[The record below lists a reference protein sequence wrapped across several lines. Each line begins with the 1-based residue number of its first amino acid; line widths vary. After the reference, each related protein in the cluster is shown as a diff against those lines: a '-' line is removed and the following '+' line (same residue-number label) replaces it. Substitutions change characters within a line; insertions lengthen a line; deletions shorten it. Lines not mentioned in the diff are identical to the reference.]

1 MRILITNL
9 LAVAAL
15 LFSATSASAL
25 FFDIEMSVRPGTDNS
40 DLLSLVTSD
49 TVTVDLFFTTDEP
62 GMQQLAVGVISPDTV
77 AYDIASSAA
86 LPLIYPAALPSYTLT
101 GAQNGYILYIP
112 TGKAGFNIL
121 DAVQPA
127 PVVWPAPAP
136 GTNKTNINFQVPNLL
151 VPTQQT
157 NAPDGEWIASI
168 VFHIGAGFGGGE
180 LSLQISGLGSVLR
193 ANDIV
198 YSTTNPELISLSAP
212 LVLSGPGGVVPEP
225 TTAALIG
232 LGILGLA
239 VAGRRK
245 N

>member
-25 FFDIEMSVRPGTDNS
+25 FFDIDMQVRPGSANS

-49 TVTVDLFFTTDEP
+49 TVTVDVFFGTDVP
-62 GMQQLAVGVISPDTV
+62 LMQQLAIGVVSPDTV
-77 AYDIASSAA
+77 TYDVAASVA
-86 LPLIYPAALPSYTLT
+86 LPVIYPAPIPAYGTT
-101 GAQNGYILYIP
+101 GAQTGYLLYGAV
-112 TGKAGFNIL
+112 GKVAAAL
-121 DAVQPA
+121 YSVTDQPVAWIA
-127 PVVWPAPAP
+127 PDP
-136 GTNKTNINFQVPNLL
+136 GTNKTNINFQVADLFT
-151 VPTQQT
+151 PTPAVGT
-157 NAPDGEWIASI
+157 GIWVSSI
-168 VFHIGAGFGGGE
+168 VFHIGPGFGGGE

-193 ANDIV
+193 ANNIV
-198 YSTTNPELISLSAP
+198 YSTTNPELITLSAP
-212 LVLSGPGGVVPEP
+212 LILSGPVVVPEP

-245 N
+245 